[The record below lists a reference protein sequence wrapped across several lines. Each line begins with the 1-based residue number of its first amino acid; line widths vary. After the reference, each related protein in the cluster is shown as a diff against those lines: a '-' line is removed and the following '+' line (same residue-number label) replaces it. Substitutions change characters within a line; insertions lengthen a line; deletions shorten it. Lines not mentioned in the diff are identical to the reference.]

1 MSEGKAKTWAEVFQ
15 EAAVVLI
22 FVFGFVVVPED
33 GYGLI
38 EKVRVG
44 LNESVSPQYLKE
56 HDPNIGIVV
65 NDVLVHL
72 PERHADAFEVEHDD
86 RDRHH

>member
-1 MSEGKAKTWAEVFQ
+1 MSEGKAKAWAEVFQ

-38 EKVRVG
+38 EKV
-44 LNESVSPQYLKE
+44 
-56 HDPNIGIVV
+56 
-65 NDVLVHL
+65 
-72 PERHADAFEVEHDD
+72 
-86 RDRHH
+86 